1 MLRLMDCTLRDGANV
16 VGKGFNAK
24 LTKMMIE
31 GLIGCNIKIIELGC
45 AYGIGANTDAPLTD
59 SEYLALIAPYIGQA
73 ELGMFLSY
81 FNGTNETAALAKSG
95 GLDFLRVG
103 ANAGDGEKAKS
114 CVRIVKDAGLKCRY
128 SLMKG
133 YILPAREL
141 AEEAVMLEAAGADE
155 LTIMDSAGTMTPDE
169 VSEYVAALKRAA
181 KIPVAFHGHNNL
193 GLSTANAI
201 AAAEAG
207 VDVLDCGLMG
217 MARSAGNLA
226 TEAAVA
232 VLQRRGLLQYVDL
245 YKLLHFIEEKLS
257 PEMYGYGY
265 KSAISIIDLVYGL
278 SGCHSSFAKL
288 FSDAAEEYGVDLYR
302 LIAETSKVDRKAP
315 TPELIKEIASKL

>member
-1 MLRLMDCTLRDGANV
+1 MLKLMDCTLRDGANV
-16 VGKGFNAK
+16 VGTGFSAK

-31 GLIGCNIKIIELGC
+31 GLIESNIKIIELGC
-45 AYGIGANTDAPLTD
+45 AYGIGANIEAPLKD
-59 SEYLALIAPYIGQA
+59 SEYLELIAPYRGQA

-81 FNGTNETAALAKSG
+81 FNGTKAVAELAKSG

-103 ANAGDGEKAKS
+103 ANAGDGEKAKNA
-114 CVRIVKDAGLKCRY
+114 VRLVKNAGLFCRY

-133 YILPAREL
+133 YILSADKL
-141 AEEAVMLEAAGADE
+141 AEEAKMLEDCGVDE
-155 LTIMDSAGTMTPDE
+155 ITIMDSAGTMMPDE
-169 VSEYVAALKRAA
+169 VSRYVVALKNTA

-201 AAAEAG
+201 AAVNAG

-232 VLQRRGLLQYVDL
+232 VMQRQGQLQYVDF
-245 YKLLHFIEEKLS
+245 YKLLHFIDENLS

-265 KSAISIIDLVYGL
+265 KSAISVIDLVYGL

-288 FSDAAEEYGVDLYR
+288 FADIADESGVDLYR
-302 LIAETSKVDRKAP
+302 LIIETSAIDRKAP
-315 TPELIKEIASKL
+315 TAELIKDVASKL